1 MVVCVEY
8 VSLFEFEVMI
18 AVDEFVVNVLVL
30 VFAVVV
36 EFAVNA
42 EESVLCAMSNVL
54 KLDFL

>member
-54 KLDFL
+54 KLDFQ